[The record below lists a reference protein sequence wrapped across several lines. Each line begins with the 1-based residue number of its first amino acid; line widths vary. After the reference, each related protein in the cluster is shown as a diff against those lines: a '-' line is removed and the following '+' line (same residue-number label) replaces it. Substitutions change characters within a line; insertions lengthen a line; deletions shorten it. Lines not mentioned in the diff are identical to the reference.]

1 MMHRPDFMEKNKS
14 QDKEQIVSQNDS
26 HSNLKIERQNK
37 MSNEKLNEMQN
48 EIQNDFMIEK
58 IKERP
63 VNKRKLLRRTLITA
77 SMAVI
82 FGLIACFTFLV
93 LEPVINNWLY
103 PEAPPQLVVFPED
116 QEEMSPE
123 EMLSD
128 NMQQENQA
136 NQEAENSEE
145 VELEKEQIQEILGDI
160 VLSKE
165 NYAQVC
171 SAMSGYAEELEE
183 YMVTVT
189 GVSSNVDWFNNVEI
203 SKKQSYGAI
212 IADNGRELLILA
224 DYLPLKSAESLTLTF
239 HNGVRLD
246 AEVKGL
252 DLTTNLAILSV
263 SQESLEKEMY
273 VNSLKI
279 APLGSSNAKDLVG
292 SPVVALGSPMGI
304 GGSVGYGVV
313 TAVGNKQSQAD
324 TNYRFM
330 QTDING
336 SKSATGFLFNMNGQ
350 IIGVITNAK
359 VNDDMQNMITA
370 YGITDLKKRIEKM
383 SNGQKMA
390 YLGIKGVDVTKEANA
405 ELNVPYGAYVT
416 EVEMDSPS
424 MLAGIQQGDILVSI
438 DDTAI
443 FTYGEYIM
451 LLGRMEPGES
461 VDVIVMRLGQDEY
474 KEMKFEIVPE

>member
-1 MMHRPDFMEKNKS
+1 MDRTEETERVMQELENKK
-14 QDKEQIVSQNDS
+14 QGGLQ
-26 HSNLKIERQNK
+26 SNLH
-37 MSNEKLNEMQN
+37 NEKQTELQR

-63 VNKRKLLRRTLITA
+63 VNKKKLLRRTLITA
-77 SMAVI
+77 SLAVI

-103 PEAPPQLVVFPED
+103 PEEKPQVIVFPED

-136 NQEAENSEE
+136 NQEPENHEN
-145 VELEKEQIQEILGDI
+145 VELEKEQIQELLSGI
-160 VLSKE
+160 VLNKD
-165 NYAQVC
+165 NCKQIYG
-171 SAMSGYAEELEE
+171 AMSEYTEELKE

-189 GVSSNVDWFNNVEI
+189 GVTSNVDWFNNVEV
-203 SKKQSYGAI
+203 SKNQSYGAI

-224 DYLPLKSAESLTLTF
+224 DYTPLKDAESLTLTF
-239 HNGVRLD
+239 QSGVRVD
-246 AEVKGL
+246 AERKGL
-252 DLTTNLAILSV
+252 DPTTNLAVLSV
-263 SQESLEKEMY
+263 SQEDLEKEMY

-279 APLGSSNAKDLVG
+279 AQLGSSNIKNLVG
-292 SPVVALGSPMGI
+292 TPVVALGSPMGI
-304 GGSVGYGVV
+304 GSSVGYGMI
-313 TAVGNKQSQAD
+313 TAVGTNQSYAD

-330 QTDING
+330 QTDIMG
-336 SKSATGFLFNMNGQ
+336 SENATGFLFNLNGQ
-350 IIGVITNAK
+350 IIGVLTNNQ
-359 VNDDMQNMITA
+359 VNNEMKNMVTA

-390 YLGIKGVDVTKEANA
+390 HLGIKGVDVTKEANA

-424 MLAGIQQGDILVSI
+424 MLAGIQQGDILVAI
-438 DDTAI
+438 DDTAV

-451 LLGRMEPGES
+451 LLGQMEVGKT
-461 VDVIVMRLGQDEY
+461 VDVTVMRLGQDEY

>member
-1 MMHRPDFMEKNKS
+1 MHLPEFMEKDKS
-14 QDKEQIVSQNDS
+14 HDKKNAASQNSMQESLHHEKQSKVQDKM
-26 HSNLKIERQNK
+26 HS
-37 MSNEKLNEMQN
+37 EMQN
-48 EIQNDFMIEK
+48 EVQSDFMIEK

-77 SMAVI
+77 ALAVI

-103 PEAPPQLVVFPED
+103 PEAPPQLIVFPED

-128 NMQQENQA
+128 NMQQENEA
-136 NQEAENSEE
+136 NQASENAETP
-145 VELEKEQIQEILGDI
+145 ELEKEQIQEIFSDVVLG
-160 VLSKE
+160 KE

-171 SAMSGYAEELEE
+171 AAMSGYAAELKE

-203 SKKQSYGAI
+203 SKNQSFGAI
-212 IADNGRELLILA
+212 IADNGREVLVLA
-224 DYLPLKSAESLTLTF
+224 DYTPLQDAESLTVSF
-239 HNGVRLD
+239 QSGVRMD
-246 AEVKGL
+246 AELKGM
-252 DLTTNLAILSV
+252 DPTTNLAVLSV
-263 SQESLEKEMY
+263 SNETLEKEMY

-279 APLGSSNAKDLVG
+279 ASLGSSNAKDLVG
-292 SPVVALGSPMGI
+292 TPVVALGSPMGI
-304 GGSVGYGVV
+304 GGSVGYGMI
-313 TAVGNKQSQAD
+313 TAVGNQQSQAD

-330 QTDING
+330 QTDIVG
-336 SKSATGFLFNMNGQ
+336 SKNGTGFLFNMNGQ
-350 IIGVITNAK
+350 IIGVITNAR
-359 VNDDMQNMITA
+359 VNEDMEDMVTA
-370 YGITDLKKRIEKM
+370 YGITELKKRIEKM

-424 MLAGIQQGDILVSI
+424 MLAGIQQGDILVAI

-451 LLGRMEPGES
+451 FLGKMEPGET
-461 VDVIVMRLGQDEY
+461 VNVTVMRLGQEEY